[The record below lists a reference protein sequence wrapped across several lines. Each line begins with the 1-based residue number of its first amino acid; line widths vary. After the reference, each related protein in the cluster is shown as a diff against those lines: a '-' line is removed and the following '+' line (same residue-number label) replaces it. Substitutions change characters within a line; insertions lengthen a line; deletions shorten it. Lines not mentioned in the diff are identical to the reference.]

1 MVNSNL
7 MQKTLKKR
15 RRVRSPPTNFF
26 ISCWFELLPW
36 FPDSILLKLNIK
48 VEKFKICC
56 IFHIFFRVISSMYVQ
71 FLKTFHFLKNMFTR
85 AFRRN
90 LSFMVEKITGRYFW
104 EQKSMKNNYFWAPH
118 APNDHSAPDSR
129 WEPLVW
135 RCTEITKILDIP
147 LKNSSHNQIP
157 YELQWWNSETVLVNP
172 A

>member
-1 MVNSNL
+1 ML
-7 MQKTLKKR
+7 I
-15 RRVRSPPTNFF
+15 RVAPL
-26 ISCWFELLPW
+26 ISWLYTTKIKHKSREIQDLLY
-36 FPDSILLKLNIK
+36 FSY
-48 VEKFKICC
+48 
-56 IFHIFFRVISSMYVQ
+56 FFRVISSMYVQ

-135 RCTEITKILDIP
+135 RCTEITKILDIL

-157 YELQWWNSETVLVNP
+157 YELQWWNSETVLVNS